1 MTVPAELT
9 ALYPEAEF
17 AVRIGS
23 GAYGEVWLARFPGG
37 GWRAIKF
44 VAAVPGREE
53 AAARERRAIHLL
65 HSLADPAAPA
75 APLHPALAP
84 ILDLREADGAFA
96 YTMPLADSIRP
107 NWASSPD
114 DYRPRT
120 LASDLLA
127 RRALP
132 LPECM
137 ALAEA
142 LSSALDYLQR
152 HCLVHR
158 DIKPSNVLYSRGA
171 PVLADFG
178 LLADTREAAS
188 IVGTPGYVPEE
199 QHGRFTADIYSL
211 GVLLTEATT
220 GRTAGEAG
228 FAPVD
233 EADTVH
239 PLYARWLDLLHR
251 ATDSSPARRPQT
263 AAAFLKELRALS
275 APPTL
280 PPPAPAAPPPSKWR
294 KRIRWILAALGLYI
308 LWGIIP
314 YTIEQRRDAIPQP
327 DTPSAPL
334 PAVPEPEPTP
344 PPPAP
349 AVPETAPPVP
359 EPAPAVSGPESV
371 VPAPEPPLPL
381 ATNAWPEPYLSETLS
396 DRGAFLQYYADRIRV
411 GLPRPA
417 AEPEDCTLLLLYP
430 EDTPRQPWMEDS
442 AAVPCHVCPI
452 VASDATNTPPTFA
465 EDPTIPAKAPYAART
480 THTGVAFLP
489 MADPYPEVVFY
500 FADTPANVRDWF
512 REHPGAGF
520 ADIEYIWMRIYV
532 FRDLE
537 RRFPT
542 DGHTH

>member
-9 ALYPEAEF
+9 ALYPETEF
-17 AVRIGS
+17 VARIGA
-23 GAYGEVWLARFPGG
+23 GAYGEVWLARFPGD
-37 GWRAIKF
+37 GWRAVKF
-44 VAAVPGREE
+44 VAAVPGHEE
-53 AAARERRAIHLL
+53 TAARERRAIHLL

-75 APLHPALAP
+75 APLHPALAH

-107 NWASSPD
+107 NWAASPA

-132 LPECM
+132 LPECL
-137 ALAEA
+137 ALAKA
-142 LSSALDYLQR
+142 LASALDFLQR

-158 DIKPSNVLYSRGA
+158 DIKPSNVLYFHGT

-220 GRTAGEAG
+220 GRTADEAG

-233 EADTVH
+233 EADTTH
-239 PLYARWLDLLHR
+239 PLYARWLALLHR
-251 ATDSSPARRPQT
+251 TTDSSPARRPQT

-275 APPTL
+275 APPAL
-280 PPPAPAAPPPSKWR
+280 PPPLPAAPPPSKWR
-294 KRIRWILAALGLYI
+294 KRIRWTLIGLALYI
-308 LWGIIP
+308 LWGIVP
-314 YTIEQRRDAIPQP
+314 YTIEQRQNAATQSD
-327 DTPSAPL
+327 S
-334 PAVPEPEPTP
+334 PAATKRGP
-344 PPPAP
+344 PGTAP
-349 AVPETAPPVP
+349 AVLEVAPADLDTAP
-359 EPAPAVSGPESV
+359 A

-381 ATNAWPEPYLSETLS
+381 STNAWPEPYLAGTLS

-411 GLPRPA
+411 GLLRPG

-430 EDTPRQPWMEDS
+430 EDTPRQPWMEEN
-442 AAVPCHVCPI
+442 AAVPCHVCPV
-452 VASDATNTPPTFA
+452 VAADATNTPPTFA
-465 EDPTIPAKAPYAART
+465 EAPTVPAKAPYAART
-480 THTGVAFLP
+480 SHTGIAFLP
-489 MADPYPEVVFY
+489 MAAPYPEVVFY
-500 FADTPANVRDWF
+500 FANTPANVRNWF

-520 ADIEYIWMRIYV
+520 ADIENLWMRIYV

-537 RRFPT
+537 RRLPPVSQSRF
-542 DGHTH
+542 DFR